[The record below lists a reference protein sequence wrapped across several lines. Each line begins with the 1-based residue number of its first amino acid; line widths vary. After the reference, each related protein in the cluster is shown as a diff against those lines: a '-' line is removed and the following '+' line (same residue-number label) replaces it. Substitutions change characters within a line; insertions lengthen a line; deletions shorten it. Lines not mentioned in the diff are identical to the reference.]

1 LSDLERVTKVAYS
14 MVTMYGMNE
23 RIGNISF
30 YDSKQSDYA
39 FTKPYSESTSQAIDE
54 EVRKLVDQAYQFV
67 KGLLKEKR
75 DALEVL
81 AKELLEKEIL
91 FQADLEKLI
100 GKRPYEKETS
110 YQAYINRRSNEEA
123 AIHEEVVKQTLEK
136 ERKEEEMAEAGKSA
150 DTE

>member
-1 LSDLERVTKVAYS
+1 

-67 KGLLKEKR
+67 KGLLNEKR

-91 FQADLEKLI
+91 FQSDLEKLI

-123 AIHEEVVKQTLEK
+123 AIHEEVVKQTLEQ
-136 ERKEEEMAEAGKSA
+136 ERKSKEQIEEEMAEAEK
-150 DTE
+150 DTSND